1 MNAHERMAY
10 NIQQARL
17 RKHAADKESTLK
29 TSGLEEAFNLS
40 PDVRPTVAA
49 IVDMFGS
56 CDITV
61 EVETVAMIEIEA
73 RFKKMIYAFN
83 NYRARLVKAETFFAR
98 LDVAPAAKEKHRPE
112 YEDIKSRS
120 ETARAEII
128 RLEYELPFG
137 KYFVEFDDRGFIK
150 LINGETFKD
159 IRLEL
164 SAA

>member
-1 MNAHERMAY
+1 MN
-10 NIQQARL
+10 L
-17 RKHAADKESTLK
+17 KDLK
-29 TSGLEEAFNLS
+29 TYLKKKCRSADLPAPVEIPAEVPGAA
-40 PDVRPTVAA
+40 RPTVETL
-49 IVDMFGS
+49 IEMFGP
-56 CDITV
+56 CDIKV
-61 EVETVAMIEIEA
+61 EVETVDRFEIEA

-120 ETARAEII
+120 EAARAEII

-137 KYFVEFDDRGFIK
+137 KYFIEFDEGGFIK
-150 LINGETFKD
+150 VLNGENFKY

-164 SAA
+164 SVA